1 MSNLLYQYFLKK
13 TELDHIVNIGGPDED
28 PYFEEIPEEDLHFY
42 QRKGAK
48 RKRKL
53 PEFIPKHD
61 LLILNSFKKSAYRL
75 DLQLSF
81 CGLRL
86 GWAGIIGLIPWIGDI
101 IAAWFAYRLVAKASK
116 IEGGLPTS
124 LHLKMMANVAF
135 DFGIGL
141 IPIVG
146 DFINIMY
153 KCNSRNFINLEK
165 YLVKKYSKNAAVPV
179 QATNPTKLK
188 EIRGNNSEV
197 GGLEENKP
205 NTDRLYE
212 SNPNADYK
220 TQYDR
225 HQIV

>member
-1 MSNLLYQYFLKK
+1 M
-13 TELDHIVNIGGPDED
+13 
-28 PYFEEIPEEDLHFY
+28 
-42 QRKGAK
+42 
-48 RKRKL
+48 
-53 PEFIPKHD
+53 
-61 LLILNSFKKSAYRL
+61 NSFKKSAYRL

-165 YLVKKYSKNAAVPV
+165 YLVKKYSKNAAIPV
-179 QATNPTKLK
+179 QTTNPTKLK

-205 NTDRLYE
+205 NTGRLYE

>member
-1 MSNLLYQYFLKK
+1 MN
-13 TELDHIVNIGGPDED
+13 VGGPEED
-28 PYFEEIPEEDLHFY
+28 PYFEEIPEDDLHFY

-48 RKRKL
+48 RKRRL

-61 LLILNSFKKSAYRL
+61 LLILESIKKNAYRL

-81 CGLRL
+81 CGFRL

-101 IAAWFAYRLVAKASK
+101 IAAWFAYRLVSKASD
-116 IEGGLPTS
+116 IEGGLPPS
-124 LHLKMMANVAF
+124 VRLKMMANVAF

-165 YLVKKYSKNAAVPV
+165 YLVKKYSKHAPVPV
-179 QATNPTKLK
+179 TATNPAKLK
-188 EIRGNNSEV
+188 ELRGNNYDA
-197 GGLEENKP
+197 GNGLREN
-205 NTDRLYE
+205 
-212 SNPNADYK
+212 NPNAGKRIQDD
-220 TQYDR
+220 T
-225 HQIV
+225 HELV